1 MKFFIFLF
9 AHKHQCAQRIRD
21 FHKSLMFGISLVH
34 ENASGETLQYPSV
47 SGNLNTLL
55 YSLVGLVS
63 MVLLVDNSNAAPDF
77 IIQLSA
83 QTKKTSIEN
92 GTA

>member
-1 MKFFIFLF
+1 
-9 AHKHQCAQRIRD
+9 
-21 FHKSLMFGISLVH
+21 VH

>member
-1 MKFFIFLF
+1 
-9 AHKHQCAQRIRD
+9 
-21 FHKSLMFGISLVH
+21 
-34 ENASGETLQYPSV
+34 
-47 SGNLNTLL
+47 
-55 YSLVGLVS
+55 